1 MAMACEDD
9 TFGTG
14 SCGRRGSRLRS
25 AVSFVAGRGVQPLA
39 SGRPLASGPLS
50 AATAHPK
57 ILPPPDPTTR
67 TFPVALNP
75 RLKGRRG
82 KVLSLSQHKGR
93 CEAWDS
99 GAISRITITTQV
111 RHLVLHRFPFLVTYI
126 ARGRGVLIFALAH
139 APLATGLSA
148 GESRAVAGCG
158 RRTILALPK

>member
-1 MAMACEDD
+1 MR
-9 TFGTG
+9 TG
-14 SCGRRGSRLRS
+14 WNRPVRYMESRPRS
-25 AVSFVAGRGVQPLA
+25 TGPFVACRGAQLLA
-39 SGRPLASGPLS
+39 SEEPLASGPLS

-57 ILPPPDPTTR
+57 ILPPPDPTIR

-93 CEAWDS
+93 CEAWDL
-99 GAISRITITTQV
+99 GAISRMTITTQV
-111 RHLVLHRFPFLVTYI
+111 RRLVLHRFPFLVTYI
-126 ARGRGVLIFALAH
+126 ARGRGVLIFAVAH
-139 APLATGLSA
+139 APLATALPA